1 MRGRGL
7 VAAIAGYCGVCGT
20 VLKLECSGPGLGQEV
35 LRDVVENRKS
45 QPAAIEDVVLHLILA
60 HLILADVF
68 SEVKAVDSLNTAGGD
83 SLMGPFR
90 SR

>member
-1 MRGRGL
+1 MRARGL
-7 VAAIAGYCGVCGT
+7 VAAIAGYCGVCGR
-20 VLKLECSGPGLGQEV
+20 VLKLECSGLGQEV
-35 LRDVVENRKS
+35 LNGGVENRKS
-45 QPAAIEDVVLHLILA
+45 QPAAIEDVVHLA

-83 SLMGPFR
+83 SLMGLIR

>member
-1 MRGRGL
+1 M
-7 VAAIAGYCGVCGT
+7 AC
-20 VLKLECSGPGLGQEV
+20 VLKLECSGLGQEV
-35 LRDVVENRKS
+35 LSSGVENRKS
-45 QPAAIEDVVLHLILA
+45 QPAAIEDVVHHLILA

-83 SLMGPFR
+83 SLMGLIR